1 MADGGGEEGNA
12 SAHKGSA
19 RRRGAVQA
27 GLDADELLTLM
38 HGSDPVK
45 VELTRLENEVRGEL
59 IRDPCCVDSIFG
71 GFLSLLRILLGNAWC
86 FYGVADKDRELGEA
100 HAEIK
105 ALRLSERAR
114 EKAVEEVSSQCSS
127 CLCKTVVCM
136 LISLCLGVGVVS
148 AREIFSAKF
157 GRSPSRI
164 LRLRWFTGFSRNL
177 RVFEL
182 SELVFVSGSIFQLD

>member
-59 IRDPCCVDSIFG
+59 IRGPCCVDSTFG
-71 GFLSLLRILLGNAWC
+71 DLF
-86 FYGVADKDRELGEA
+86 
-100 HAEIK
+100 
-105 ALRLSERAR
+105 
-114 EKAVEEVSSQCSS
+114 AV
-127 CLCKTVVCM
+127 
-136 LISLCLGVGVVS
+136 
-148 AREIFSAKF
+148 F
-157 GRSPSRI
+157 
-164 LRLRWFTGFSRNL
+164 
-177 RVFEL
+177 
-182 SELVFVSGSIFQLD
+182 

>member
-19 RRRGAVQA
+19 RRRGPVQA

-38 HGSDPVK
+38 YGSDPVK

-71 GFLSLLRILLGNAWC
+71 GFLSLLRLRILLGNAWC

-114 EKAVEEVSSQCSS
+114 EKAVEEVTSQCSS

-148 AREIFSAKF
+148 AREMFSAKF
-157 GRSPSRI
+157 GRSPSMI
-164 LRLRWFTGFSRNL
+164 LRLRWF
-177 RVFEL
+177 
-182 SELVFVSGSIFQLD
+182 

>member
-1 MADGGGEEGNA
+1 MIFSRRFEGLI
-12 SAHKGSA
+12 G
-19 RRRGAVQA
+19 QC
-27 GLDADELLTLM
+27 LL
-38 HGSDPVK
+38 
-45 VELTRLENEVRGEL
+45 
-59 IRDPCCVDSIFG
+59 
-71 GFLSLLRILLGNAWC
+71 
-86 FYGVADKDRELGEA
+86 FYEVADKDRELGEA

-148 AREIFSAKF
+148 AREMFSAKF

-164 LRLRWFTGFSRNL
+164 LRLRWF
-177 RVFEL
+177 
-182 SELVFVSGSIFQLD
+182 